1 MSDAGNRPLS
11 PRDALFYGAFGL
23 PLAMAA
29 LPVYITMPSFYAE
42 RFGLSLTAIGVALL
56 AMRVV
61 DALADPALGLWIDRS
76 APRCADRHR
85 RWITRALPLLAAG
98 FVALFAPPAAAAV
111 WPLGWMLLSLAAVYA
126 GLSIA
131 GIAYQS
137 WGAALTRQ
145 PAARVRL
152 AAAREG
158 SGLAGVLLASVLP
171 ATLGS
176 GWLCVGFVAALGA
189 TALLLRRAP
198 LPGRDAAAVAAG
210 SATREPGIALPF
222 RDARFRWLF
231 AVFVCNG
238 VAAALPAT
246 LFLFFA
252 KDRLELPDVAA
263 GMLLAL
269 YFAAAALGMPLWV
282 GLARRAG
289 EARAWL
295 AGMALAIAPFVWTF
309 WLAPHSIAAFG
320 AICALAG
327 VAAGADLALPSALLA
342 GVVHAAGHAGRHE
355 GAYVGAW
362 NWAAKLNLALAAGIA
377 LPLLD
382 RFGYVPGATGAATE
396 PLAVAYA
403 LLPSG
408 FKLCAAALL
417 WRAPLRRL

>member
-1 MSDAGNRPLS
+1 
-11 PRDALFYGAFGL
+11 
-23 PLAMAA
+23 
-29 LPVYITMPSFYAE
+29 
-42 RFGLSLTAIGVALL
+42 
-56 AMRVV
+56 
-61 DALADPALGLWIDRS
+61 
-76 APRCADRHR
+76 HR
-85 RWITRALPLLAAG
+85 RWNLRALPLLPPV
-98 FVALFAPPAAAAV
+98 FVALFAPPPAAAA
-111 WPLGWMLLSLAAVYA
+111 WPLGWMLLSLTAMYA

-131 GIAYQS
+131 AIAYQS
-137 WGAALTRQ
+137 WGTALTRQ

-152 AAAREG
+152 SAAREG

-171 ATLGS
+171 ATLGN
-176 GWLCVGFVAALGA
+176 GWLCAGFVAALA
-189 TALLLRRAP
+189 MAALLLRRAP
-198 LPGRDAAAVAAG
+198 APSSAPSRSHSAAAASDSSTATA
-210 SATREPGIALPF
+210 ATRTGIALPF

-238 VAAALPAT
+238 VAAAVPAT

-252 KDRLELPDVAA
+252 RDRLALSDAAA

-269 YFAAAALGMPLWV
+269 YFAAAALGMPLWAA
-282 GLARRAG
+282 LARRVG

-295 AGMALAIAPFVWTF
+295 AGMALAIGAFVWTYG
-309 WLAPHSIAAFG
+309 LAPHSTAAF
-320 AICALAG
+320 ATICALSGIA
-327 VAAGADLALPSALLA
+327 VGADLALPSALLA

-362 NWAAKLNLALAAGIA
+362 NWATKLNLALAAGIA

-382 RFGYVPGATGAATE
+382 RFGYVPGATGAATQ

-417 WRAPLRRL
+417 WRAPLRHV